1 MSLIEEIQAGAIS
14 ETGDVSAL
22 LRKCKLLAARLD
34 NREFAGWVDR
44 ELSGYPGD
52 VALPPYRLVPVL
64 SYGNFVG
71 PYGMQANRQQIPLS
85 LLPEHL
91 RDIYREARLDQA
103 ISAYQSLIGDDQ
115 VGRKRSLHS
124 PWAAE
129 VALHFGSKLMNDMQC
144 VAAWREIP
152 FSAIHILLNAV
163 RTAILGFAIDI
174 QREAPD
180 AGESPVGA
188 PRPIPEDKVTQI
200 FNTNIAGSVGNIAN
214 GGSAIHQVA
223 TVGVQVADWDGLRRY
238 LQSLGI
244 ADQASPELKDELES
258 VRAQGAE
265 SGRSRGRE
273 IVARLIAKAATC
285 SSGVAVELAATGIA
299 KAIAGYL
306 GFDIG

>member
-34 NREFAGWVDR
+34 NREFAEWVDR
-44 ELSGYPGD
+44 ELGGYPSD
-52 VALPPYRLVPVL
+52 LDLPQYRLVQTL

-71 PYGMQANRQQIPLS
+71 PYGMQASRQQIPLS
-85 LLPEHL
+85 LLPENL
-91 RDIYREARLDQA
+91 RATYRQARLDQA
-103 ISAYQSLIGDDQ
+103 ISAYQSFVDDDP
-115 VGRKRSLHS
+115 VGRKGSLHS
-124 PWAAE
+124 PWPAE
-129 VALHFGSKLMNDMQC
+129 MALHYGSKLMNDMQC

-188 PRPIPEDKVTQI
+188 PRPIPEERVTQI

-214 GGSAIHQVA
+214 GGSAFHQTA
-223 TVGVQVADWDGLRRY
+223 TVGVQVADWDGLSRY

-244 ADQASPELKDELES
+244 PEQASPELKNELES
-258 VRAQGAE
+258 VRAAGAE
-265 SGRSRGRE
+265 SGRLRGRE
-273 IVARLIAKAATC
+273 IIGRLVAKAASC